1 MAAEIERYFCLLLQ
15 WSKELIQLEGH
26 FNNIR
31 DEILF
36 KKIIFF
42 LLDSPPLNVVNK
54 LVNLTKQMR
63 MLTKLGFRSMSLF
76 VRTMMDTILPE
87 STNMILY
94 IRGDLKSFPYCCITI
109 HIHFWVGHGIMGR
122 RFPDGGLLRFRKWV
136 PQQLGDVNKQWSGD
150 SRPMGAWHG
159 DTAANHTDLLVRTN
173 LAPDFPLFHG
183 VGFIRIT
190 KWKKFS
196 VA

>member
-1 MAAEIERYFCLLLQ
+1 MAAPETMREVTCVNWHSAADNYWKWDQEVPEHCYRKYPKSQKCRSCSLLKRSHNTFSSVVNCTL
-15 WSKELIQLEGH
+15 SELPDIDMDRTDVHRVGW
-26 FNNIR
+26 NNELTYQTTVKWVIPTYLSR
-31 DEILF
+31 PW
-36 KKIIFF
+36 FF

-94 IRGDLKSFPYCCITI
+94 IRGDLKSFPYCCIII
-109 HIHFWVGHGIMGR
+109 HIHFW
-122 RFPDGGLLRFRKWV
+122 
-136 PQQLGDVNKQWSGD
+136 
-150 SRPMGAWHG
+150 
-159 DTAANHTDLLVRTN
+159 
-173 LAPDFPLFHG
+173 